1 MYEIRWDEGAI
12 RDVKRMK
19 LRAYEVARII
29 DAVDEQLT
37 YEPEEV
43 TRNKK
48 IIRPGQRVP
57 FEHLEPVRQ
66 LRVGEFRVF
75 FDVAQSPQE
84 QIETEE
90 VAYQGVV
97 SVRAIRHKPGHK
109 TTGEI
114 L

>member
-12 RDVKRMK
+12 EDMK
-19 LRAYEVARII
+19 HMRLRAYEVARII
-29 DAVDEQLT
+29 DAVEEQLT
-37 YEPEEV
+37 YEPEHV

-48 IIRPGQRVP
+48 IIRPGQRLP

-75 FDVAQSPQE
+75 YDVAQPREDQP
-84 QIETEE
+84 ETEE
-90 VAYQGVV
+90 FTYQGVV
-97 SVRAIRHKPGHK
+97 SVRAVRHKPGHK
-109 TTGEI
+109 TTEEI